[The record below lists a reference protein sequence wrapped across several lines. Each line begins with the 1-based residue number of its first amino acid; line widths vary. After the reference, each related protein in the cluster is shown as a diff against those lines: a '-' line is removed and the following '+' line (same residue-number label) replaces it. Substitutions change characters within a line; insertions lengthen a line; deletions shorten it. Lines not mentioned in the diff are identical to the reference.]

1 MAEAFE
7 YGEGQDTLT
16 LRFQADN
23 FPDEYLDVSRINVGV
38 VENGEIVGAAAEY
51 VPVAAAAG
59 SEEFTTVT
67 LRGDFAADVAFYV
80 SFLNDNYIEG
90 YGDRNVYL
98 VDAEI
103 NGVDVEDASADLF
116 QSGDYGPFYFDG
128 DAAASQPE
136 PEPEPEPEPVP
147 GQEVRGTAGA
157 DLLVAGAGPDT
168 LQGFGGDDTLGG
180 GAGDDVLLAGAGA
193 DVLIAGA
200 GDDVLTTNSGRDAVV
215 FNPGDGAD
223 TVTDFT
229 VLSDIVWLGDNE
241 GGRFEEIE
249 RDGVAGTLVSYE
261 GTGDEL
267 WLPGALGLGAVNVI
281 A

>member
-1 MAEAFE
+1 MADFE
-7 YGEGQDTLT
+7 YGEGPDALV

-23 FPDEYLDVSRINVGV
+23 FPDEWLDAARINFGV
-38 VENGEIVGAAAEY
+38 LPGNEYQGTTDEY
-51 VPVAAAAG
+51 VPITAPFG
-59 SEEFTTVT
+59 SEQFDTVT
-67 LRGDFAADVAFYV
+67 IRGDFPADSSYFV

-103 NGVDVEDASADLF
+103 NGVDVEGGTADLF
-116 QSGDYGPFYFDG
+116 QSGDYGPFWFDG
-128 DAAASQPE
+128 DAAAPA
-136 PEPEPEPEPVP
+136 PEPEPEPVP

-157 DLLVAGAGPDT
+157 DLLLGNTGPDT

-200 GDDVLTTNSGRDAVV
+200 GNDVLTTNSGRDAVV
-215 FNPGDGAD
+215 FNPGDGRDA
-223 TVTDFT
+223 VTDFT

-241 GGRFEEIE
+241 GGRFEEAE
-249 RDGVAGTLVSYE
+249 RDGVAGTLITYE
-261 GTGDEL
+261 GTADEL

>member
-1 MAEAFE
+1 MAETFE
-7 YGEGQDTLT
+7 FGEGPDALV

-23 FPDEYLDVSRINVGV
+23 FPDEWLDAARINVGV
-38 VENGEIVGAAAEY
+38 VENGETVGAAAEY
-51 VPVAAAAG
+51 VPVSAAAG
-59 SEEFTTVT
+59 SGEFTTVAI
-67 LRGDFAADVAFYV
+67 RGDFAQDVAFYV

-98 VDAEI
+98 VGAEI
-103 NGVDVEDASADLF
+103 NGQEIEGGTADLF
-116 QSGDYGPFYFDG
+116 QSGDYGPFWFDG
-128 DAAASQPE
+128 DAAAPA

-147 GQEVRGTAGA
+147 GQEVRGTSGA

-180 GAGDDVLLAGAGA
+180 GEGDDVLLAGAGA

-215 FNPGDGAD
+215 FNPGDGRD

-241 GGRFEEIE
+241 GGRFKEAE
-249 RDGVAGTLVSYE
+249 RDGVAGTLITYE
-261 GTGDEL
+261 GTADEL